1 MMAAER
7 CKIYLSDHDQ
17 AIMKLSIKD
26 KMYEY
31 TFTKEK
37 LKEICLPIL
46 ENAKIVIAKAV
57 KDSGFTAD
65 ELDSLILVGGSSKMP
80 LVQEYLSDLLSI
92 PIEQTRD
99 FDQLVAMGLANT

>member
-1 MMAAER
+1 MIVANYVILFLLPKIILFLKNLNDSIKASLMMAAER

-37 LKEICLPIL
+37 LREICLPIL

-57 KDSGFTAD
+57 KDSGFT
-65 ELDSLILVGGSSKMP
+65 VG
-80 LVQEYLSDLLSI
+80 
-92 PIEQTRD
+92 
-99 FDQLVAMGLANT
+99 